1 MKKHILI
8 KSVAFALVCIFAF
21 SLTACNSK
29 YENPTKISFK
39 AALNYD
45 YLKTLDGTP
54 VTINGYMSTAETP
67 LDGSYIYL
75 MNLPYQSCPFC
86 IPNTNELANTMAI
99 YAKNGKKL
107 EYTEQAIKVTGIL
120 KVSSSKNQ
128 YFTDFYGYQFNF
140 KIVDAYYEILDG
152 DEFGETSIFNKLAEN
167 GVSEQLNAMYEYLS
181 FVTYWYTYTARFEGG
196 SDYLYPSDAIDF
208 ITTEGAQFNY
218 GYKSD
223 YFDNLRTS
231 VYAVSETE
239 LNNIIELIDEAE
251 ALANDALAA
260 LQNGLNNTTV
270 YKPVVKYSE
279 LFKDTRTQYEYIST
293 ELQDRY
299 DLAFSNYMA
308 AFEY

>member
-1 MKKHILI
+1 
-8 KSVAFALVCIFAF
+8 
-21 SLTACNSK
+21 
-29 YENPTKISFK
+29 
-39 AALNYD
+39 
-45 YLKTLDGTP
+45 
-54 VTINGYMSTAETP
+54 
-67 LDGSYIYL
+67 
-75 MNLPYQSCPFC
+75 
-86 IPNTNELANTMAI
+86 
-99 YAKNGKKL
+99 
-107 EYTEQAIKVTGIL
+107 
-120 KVSSSKNQ
+120 
-128 YFTDFYGYQFNF
+128 
-140 KIVDAYYEILDG
+140 
-152 DEFGETSIFNKLAEN
+152 
-167 GVSEQLNAMYEYLS
+167 MYEYLS
-181 FVTYWYTYTARFEGG
+181 FVTYWYTYTARFEGV